1 VPAIR
6 IFVAAAALLTAA
18 APAAAQDWPTRP
30 VTMIVPFAPGGG
42 GDLIGRILA
51 PRLSELLGRTVI
63 VENIGGAGGMN
74 GAARVANAAP
84 DGYQFVLG
92 NIGTHAQNQTLYK
105 NPLYNAA
112 IDFAPVALIA
122 DVPTLLVA
130 RKDLPADNLPEFIA
144 YAKAHLETMQYGSA
158 GAGSNTHLACTLLNA
173 AIGIKITHIPY
184 RGVGPAIQDLIA
196 GRIDYQC
203 AGAGTVLPQ
212 IDGGTMKAIAILG
225 RNGSPIVPNLKS
237 AHQQGLTDFDVGIWN
252 ALFLPKGTP
261 APIIQ
266 KLHDAA
272 VGTMNTPEVAAR
284 MREFGAD
291 FVASERR
298 SPEYLQKFIESEIAK
313 WAGPIKALGVTAE

>member
-1 VPAIR
+1 MPVIR
-6 IFVAAAALLTAA
+6 TLVAVAVLTGASAATA
-18 APAAAQDWPTRP
+18 QEWPTRA
-30 VTMIVPFAPGGG
+30 VTMVVPFAAGGG

-112 IDFAPVALIA
+112 TDFAPVALVA
-122 DVPTLLVA
+122 EVPTLLVA

-144 YAKAHLETMQYGSA
+144 YAKAHLTTMQYGSA

-173 AIGIKITHIPY
+173 AMGVKITHIPY

-196 GRIDYQC
+196 SRIDYQC

-212 IDGGTMKAIAILG
+212 IEGGTMKAIAILG

-261 APIIQ
+261 KPIIQ

-291 FVASERR
+291 FVPSERR
-298 SPEYLQKFIESEIAK
+298 SPEYLQKFVESEIAK
-313 WAGPIKALGVTAE
+313 WAGPIKALDVTAE

>member
-291 FVASERR
+291 FVAPERR

>member
-1 VPAIR
+1 
-6 IFVAAAALLTAA
+6 
-18 APAAAQDWPTRP
+18 
-30 VTMIVPFAPGGG
+30 
-42 GDLIGRILA
+42 
-51 PRLSELLGRTVI
+51 
-63 VENIGGAGGMN
+63 
-74 GAARVANAAP
+74 
-84 DGYQFVLG
+84 
-92 NIGTHAQNQTLYK
+92 
-105 NPLYNAA
+105 
-112 IDFAPVALIA
+112 
-122 DVPTLLVA
+122 
-130 RKDLPADNLPEFIA
+130 
-144 YAKAHLETMQYGSA
+144 MQYGSA

-212 IDGGTMKAIAILG
+212 IEGGTMKAIAILG

-261 APIIQ
+261 KPIIQ

-272 VGTMNTPEVAAR
+272 VRTMNTPEVAAR

-291 FVASERR
+291 FV
-298 SPEYLQKFIESEIAK
+298 SPEFLQKFIESEIAK
-313 WAGPIKALGVTAE
+313 WAGPIRALDVTAE

>member
-1 VPAIR
+1 MPAIR
-6 IFVAAAALLTAA
+6 IFVAAAALLTVA
-18 APAAAQDWPTRP
+18 APATAQDWPTRP
-30 VTMIVPFAPGGG
+30 VTMVVPFAPGGG

-112 IDFAPVALIA
+112 TDFAPVALIA
-122 DVPTLLVA
+122 EVPTLLVA
-130 RKDLPADNLPEFIA
+130 RKDLPADNLPEFMA
-144 YAKAHLETMQYGSA
+144 YAKAHLATMQYGSA

-173 AIGIKITHIPY
+173 AMGVKITHIPY

-196 GRIDYQC
+196 SRIDYQC
-203 AGAGTVLPQ
+203 AGAGTVLAQ
-212 IDGGTMKAIAILG
+212 IEGGTMKAIAILG

>member
-1 VPAIR
+1 MPTIR

-18 APAAAQDWPTRP
+18 APATAQDWPTRP
-30 VTMIVPFAPGGG
+30 VTMVVPFAAGGG

-112 IDFAPVALIA
+112 TDFAPVALIA
-122 DVPTLLVA
+122 EVPTLLVA
-130 RKDLPADNLPEFIA
+130 RKDLPADNLPEFMA
-144 YAKAHLETMQYGSA
+144 YAKAHLATMQYGSA

-173 AIGIKITHIPY
+173 AMGVKITHIPY

-196 GRIDYQC
+196 SRIDYQC

-212 IDGGTMKAIAILG
+212 IEGGTMKAIAILG

-291 FVASERR
+291 FVAPERR

>member
-1 VPAIR
+1 MLAIKTLAA
-6 IFVAAAALLTAA
+6 VAALTGASAAT
-18 APAAAQDWPTRP
+18 AQDWPTRP
-30 VTMIVPFAPGGG
+30 VTMVVPFAAGGG

-112 IDFAPVALIA
+112 TDFAPVALIA
-122 DVPTLLVA
+122 EVPTLLVA
-130 RKDLPADNLPEFIA
+130 RKDLPADNLPEFMA
-144 YAKAHLETMQYGSA
+144 YAKAHLATMQYGSA

-173 AIGIKITHIPY
+173 AMGVKITHIPY

-196 GRIDYQC
+196 SRIDYQC

-212 IDGGTMKAIAILG
+212 IEGGTMKAIAILG

-291 FVASERR
+291 FVTPERR